1 MTTRRAAILQEFARA
16 GRAYSDATVL
26 FHTTVANRI
35 GINPSD
41 EKTLSV
47 LQRLGPLSASEIAE
61 QTGLAASSV
70 TTLIDR
76 LEAKGLV
83 RRERDP
89 RDRRRLTI
97 VLAPHAAVAEQLFAS
112 SGQSLAELIAH
123 YSDDELHLIA
133 DFLQRNAE
141 RLRAETTKLNSD

>member
-1 MTTRRAAILQEFARA
+1 MASRRTEILQEFARA

-41 EKTLSV
+41 EKALSV

-89 RDRRRLTI
+89 QDRRRLTI
-97 VLAPHAAVAEQLFAS
+97 VLAPQAAVVEQLFAS
-112 SGQSLAELIAH
+112 SGKSLAELIAH
-123 YSDDELHLIA
+123 YSDDELRLIA
-133 DFLQRNAE
+133 DFLLRNAE
-141 RLRAETTKLNSD
+141 RLRAETTKLNAN